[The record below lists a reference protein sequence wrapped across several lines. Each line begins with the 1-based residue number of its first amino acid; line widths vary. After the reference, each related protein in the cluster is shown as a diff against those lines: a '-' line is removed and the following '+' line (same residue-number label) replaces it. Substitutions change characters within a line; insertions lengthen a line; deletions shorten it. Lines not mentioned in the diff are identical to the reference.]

1 MNDIHNRKI
10 QLLSGLNNGE
20 TSNYHETCCELGWCC
35 CQLKE
40 FTEAITWY
48 ERASYTDDIY
58 ISSEA
63 MNSLGDI
70 HASKD
75 FSGSDEQVAISWYKK
90 AALKGNVHAQVSLG
104 YYYKEKKDFAT
115 AIFWYMKAADY
126 SEDELDAWY
135 EVGKIHQSL
144 HNREEARYCFEQGAN
159 LGSSESAFQLANYMG
174 NDEIIEKMQIYEN
187 LANYEEHRG
196 SMIKLAQMY
205 ELGCGEDNCILER
218 DIDEAIRW
226 YTKAANL
233 KDEVYAKRHL
243 AELLRQEKRDFSEAE
258 RLVRL
263 ANQIEENIS

>member
-1 MNDIHNRKI
+1 M
-10 QLLSGLNNGE
+10 LGE
-20 TSNYHETCCELGWCC
+20 FEESI
-35 CQLKE
+35 K
-40 FTEAITWY
+40 WY
-48 ERASYTDDIY
+48 EHAAYSDDEYFSVEAQCALGNIY
-58 ISSEA
+58 MHS
-63 MNSLGDI
+63 N
-70 HASKD
+70 
-75 FSGSDEQVAISWYKK
+75 FSGANEQIAISWYRK
-90 AALKGNVHAQVSLG
+90 AALKGHGCAQASLG
-104 YYYKEKKDFAT
+104 HYYKEKKDFAT

-174 NDEIIEKMQIYEN
+174 NDDISEKMQIYEN

-205 ELGCGEDNCILER
+205 ELGRGEDNCILER

-233 KDEVYAKRHL
+233 KDEVYAKRHI
-243 AELLRQEKRDFSEAE
+243 AELLRREKRDFSEAE

-263 ANQIEENIS
+263 ANQIEENISL